1 MGESQAAGESDRSR
15 IKYKFILNWRSA
27 FGRHG
32 LSPMDSP
39 FRNSRVEHSLR
50 LACLVLL
57 LAVGLFAGCE
67 RRQPEGGEEAVK
79 THAMRGVV
87 RGELTDGKIS
97 IEHEDVEGFMP
108 SMTMPFQPHNP
119 SQAAG
124 LKVGDGVEFT
134 LSLEKSGP
142 VIHGLRAVDPG
153 TVKLP
158 GIRAGTSDAAPKR
171 LKEGDEW
178 PEFALVNQ
186 EGRTL
191 TRKDFSGR
199 YTLVTFMFARCA
211 VSTFCPMM
219 TRKFSEIANAVAQD
233 SGLAGRVGLLSISFD
248 PADTPEVLTEYWSSQ
263 AGKNPHWFFATGE
276 PSEIDK
282 LARAF
287 SVRIES
293 SKGTYD
299 HTLCTALI
307 DPRGRVLQLWR
318 GNGWKPEEVVAAL
331 HGFLNASDSPSA
343 LKPNQPE
350 NPQTKS

>member
-1 MGESQAAGESDRSR
+1 MVWIFFKD
-15 IKYKFILNWRSA
+15 A
-27 FGRHG
+27 FVKWVGRVALLG
-32 LSPMDSP
+32 AFVSLVFATGVSGCQRQKAETGVERPLSH
-39 FRNSRVEHSLR
+39 E
-50 LACLVLL
+50 
-57 LAVGLFAGCE
+57 
-67 RRQPEGGEEAVK
+67 
-79 THAMRGVV
+79 MRGVV
-87 RGELTDGKIS
+87 RATVVNGKIS
-97 IEHEDVEGFMP
+97 IEHEDVEGCMP
-108 SMTMPFQPHNP
+108 SMTMPFKPRNP
-119 SQAAG
+119 AEAAN

-142 VIHGLRAVDPG
+142 EIHGIRVIDPG
-153 TVKLP
+153 TVRLP
-158 GIRAGTSDAAPKR
+158 GSRRGTTDAQPKR

-186 EGRTL
+186 EGRPL